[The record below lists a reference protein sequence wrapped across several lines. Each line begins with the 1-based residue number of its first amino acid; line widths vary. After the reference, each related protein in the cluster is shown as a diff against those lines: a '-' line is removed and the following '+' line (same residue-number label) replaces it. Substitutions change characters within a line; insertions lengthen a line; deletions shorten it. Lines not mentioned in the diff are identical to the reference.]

1 LLQNLPNFKQAALYL
16 EKKTNRHKWELDQM
30 YVDIEAYYKE
40 LENILAIKYE
50 TATKLA
56 AEKRAKLN
64 KVTEQ
69 SEEIKKEVLKAQKTV
84 LDSRRPHPEPKEPQF
99 TELPPVPWVPKL
111 PVSGGL
117 DARGKKKKALP
128 NPELKQLIDAA
139 ESGALD
145 GADMWPISDANF
157 PSQAQLLKLGKAMTV
172 RNAILDQKRKAEED
186 LRERLMETYGTEHE
200 KWEMMEKRR
209 LRELDRNKKDC
220 RKQNL
225 KFDSFGEIV
234 SRMQREYEQV
244 QADLSIV
251 TDLRSLHAKSKQ
263 RFKMSRFK
271 QQLEFNRQKQY
282 LDSLKKR
289 LLRALKARRHALSLP
304 GTAKD
309 DLEHAKL
316 CRQSEAAL
324 RTLRY
329 EIFECKQILQSE
341 GLRLRTLF
349 QEEHRLCLNE
359 LSRAKL
365 SREIIIQRDCYDRIL
380 ERYKFEV
387 VNLYSEMEKFRL
399 RESEGDDEGVET
411 VNDMGERYIP
421 EKRWRSPD
429 VIRCQKLI
437 DICMAKI
444 NLTEGLGN
452 STGLSQKLVLE
463 VMTVKWGADFLPM
476 RDSWTDR
483 ADFDRAQH
491 LLEDTLQWAQTERAK
506 LEAKRKL
513 TERDKTDLNMQM
525 QALQAQQEVAIVTH
539 ETETK
544 TITNC
549 STDVINV
556 MRDHLDQYRQ
566 ESQEK
571 IQELDK
577 SIINLSRECQKVR
590 EELLAQEMVFD
601 EKIKVLW
608 AFIHTLQT
616 AVQQLSARMEMVLEE
631 KEKIVIESKL
641 VADHMRYHLR
651 IERKHCA
658 NLLFIIQS
666 QRGTAKFLTDV
677 IAKLT
682 AESKVYVTQQLQEK
696 SNLRR
701 EIWEQVFAFTRLST
715 DVDALFEFF
724 AARMANLAGARASL
738 NNQLASNG
746 AALVLAA
753 LCKSP
758 RPVIRK
764 FAARA
769 LGGMGWDGFVETRIL
784 LWDSVMFWKMFKAA
798 VIAKE
803 KEEFQAGL
811 DRFNQNGKMEAII
824 NMNGEVEEFV
834 PSGNMSLRTI
844 IKQRRQWALRAARR
858 REGPN
863 TANQRQLN
871 VRDGVI
877 PSLLEMSL
885 KDGAVDW
892 EISRNAALAISIAS
906 YEPSNHHEMMSSQL
920 CVDMIISMCR
930 GVDAEVQTHAAV
942 TLANLCH
949 RDENAQRLFGNS
961 GAVEALVRL
970 CTSSV
975 VDVLEAATSAL
986 ANLTSYSDHN
996 CLKVLECNGVEI
1008 LVKVVTQAY
1017 SENLLD
1023 LDQNDEVQA
1032 NAAEML
1038 ANVSRF
1044 SVDST
1049 VPYFSGKIIDALVVM
1064 CASQNKQLRRH
1075 IPLVMGNIGQVET
1088 CRAEIGRKGGIE
1100 ALFLV
1105 LEDTDTT
1112 IQANTLWSLC
1122 NLMWHPPNQE
1132 RAGRFMTEVLAFLE
1146 SPWAPVRTQ
1155 AITLLANTLY
1165 YNNSNRV
1172 RFLES
1177 EGAMELILSFASNRP
1192 DESLV
1197 EGSLRALLSLS
1208 YVDAIAMW
1216 LGPTGGYIPMFIG
1229 FLHVP
1234 YYSRDAMRYSLEILC
1249 NLCLHHVNRR
1259 IIYDNGGVDA
1269 IVGLHIDTDPHVRD
1283 LSVQVIEY
1291 LDDIT
1296 PAEVLARTKQDIGL
1310 ERMVTLAASS
1320 DPLVRAVAAESIG
1333 EEIWR
1338 DPSKQARVNEIGG
1351 VDVLLGIAANKTEP
1365 VESLL
1370 PALWSLRNALH
1381 DQPQAKLQFGFR
1393 DGISIMNSVVRR
1405 GFAGMYAEQSEKIF
1419 EAVLSCLST
1428 AALHDER
1435 NSRRLLMVALPV
1447 VLDLA
1452 DGRITHA
1459 TVFEG
1464 ETGNFNNSVGTL
1476 GGTMSGTIQSS
1487 RVQSQVLGGMRG
1499 EGVNS
1504 LAKALLLQLAPY
1516 NYVVCRNC
1524 HKRQDLHG
1532 TTCYNCGHPL
1542 LVEPDITEI
1551 ELRKTFERQSS
1562 TLSKTLGLSPTKGK
1576 SVGSMSMSTSLKG
1589 AGVGG
1594 LRKLA
1599 EERAREKEQQ
1609 GHAGGGGMGG
1619 DVALSTSVRGTSS
1632 NMRLHSPQPL
1642 PSSVSERRT
1651 GDARTGT
1658 WESKLA
1664 ETGAERGSAVTMSQT
1679 MPLPHLS
1686 ADGTYT
1692 SGSAGSSR
1700 PPAGASKGKPVG
1712 SAKMMLSKS
1721 AAALD
1726 RALVGADQLNAGG
1739 GGRSG
1744 TASRSAASEDKSGE
1758 K

>member
-1 LLQNLPNFKQAALYL
+1 L

-30 YVDIEAYYKE
+30 YAEIEAVYTQ
-40 LENILAIKYE
+40 LEEHIARKHE
-50 TATKLA
+50 AASKLA
-56 AEKRAKLN
+56 VEKRAKLK
-64 KVTEQ
+64 KVQEQ
-69 SEEIKKEVLKAQKTV
+69 SEEIKKEVLKAQKAV
-84 LDSRRPHPEPKEPQF
+84 ADSRKPHPEPKEPVF
-99 TELPPVPWVPKL
+99 AELPPVPWVPKL

-117 DARGKKKKALP
+117 DSRGKKKKALQ
-128 NPELKQLIDAA
+128 NADVKQLVDAA

-145 GADMWPISDANF
+145 GADVWPIPENNF
-157 PSQAQLLKLGKAMTV
+157 PSQAQLLKLGKAMQV
-172 RNAILDQKRKAEED
+172 RNAILDQKRKAEEEM
-186 LRERLMETYGTEHE
+186 RERLQESYATEHE
-200 KWEMMEKRR
+200 KWELMEKRR

-220 RKQNL
+220 RKINL

-234 SRMQREYEQV
+234 GRTQREYEQV
-244 QADLSIV
+244 ELDLTLVADLK
-251 TDLRSLHAKSKQ
+251 SLHGKCKQ
-263 RFKMSRFK
+263 RFKMARFK
-271 QQLEFNRQKQY
+271 QQMEYARQQKY

-289 LLRALKARRHALSLP
+289 LLRAIRARRHALSMP
-304 GTAKD
+304 ATAMD
-309 DLEHAKL
+309 DMAHAAL

-324 RTLRY
+324 CTLRY
-329 EIFECKQILQSE
+329 EIFEVKQILQTE
-341 GLRLRTLF
+341 GLRLRTLY

-359 LSRAKL
+359 LSRAKM

-387 VNLYSEMEKFRL
+387 VSLYSDMEKYKL
-399 RESEGDDEGVET
+399 RESESDEIGVET
-411 VNDMGERYIP
+411 VGDLGERYLP
-421 EKRWRSPD
+421 EKRWTSSD
-429 VIRCQKLI
+429 VVRCQKLI
-437 DICMAKI
+437 DLCMAKI

-452 STGLSQKLVLE
+452 STGLSQKLLLD

-476 RDSWTDR
+476 RDSWTDH

-506 LEAKRKL
+506 LESSRKQ
-513 TERDKTDLNMQM
+513 TERDKIDLNLQL
-525 QALQAQQEVAIVTH
+525 QALQAQQQVAVVTH

-544 TITNC
+544 TITIC

-556 MRDHLDQYRQ
+556 MRDHLDSYRV
-566 ESQEK
+566 EAQEK
-571 IQELDK
+571 IQELEK
-577 SIINLSRECQKVR
+577 SIVNLSRECQKVR

-641 VADHMRYHLR
+641 VADRMRHHLR
-651 IERKHCA
+651 IERRHCA

-666 QRGTAKFLTDV
+666 QRGMVKFLTDV

-682 AESKVYVTQQLQEK
+682 AESKVYVNQQVIEK
-696 SNLRR
+696 SNLRK
-701 EIWEQVFAFTRLST
+701 EIWEQIFAFTRLST

-738 NNQLASNG
+738 NNALASNG

-764 FAARA
+764 FASRA

-784 LWDSVMFWKMFKAA
+784 LWDSVMFWKMFKAQ
-798 VIAKE
+798 VIARE
-803 KEEFQAGL
+803 NAEFKAGL

-824 NMNGEVEEFV
+824 HMNGEVEEFV

-885 KDGAVDW
+885 KDGVVDW

-906 YEPSNHHEMMSSQL
+906 YEPSNHSEMMNSQL

-942 TLANLCH
+942 TIANLCH
-949 RDENAQRLFGNS
+949 KDEQAQRLFGNS
-961 GAVEALVRL
+961 GAIDALVNL
-970 CTSSV
+970 CRSSV

-996 CLKVLECNGVEI
+996 CMKVLENDGVN
-1008 LVKVVTQAY
+1008 VMVRVVTQAY

-1044 SVDST
+1044 SVDAT
-1049 VPYFSGKIIDALVVM
+1049 TPYFGGPVIDALVMM

-1075 IPLVMGNIGQVET
+1075 IPLVMGNIGQLER
-1088 CRAEIGRKGGIE
+1088 CRAEIGVKGGIE

-1105 LEDTDTT
+1105 LEDADTT
-1112 IQANTLWSLC
+1112 VQANTLWSLC

-1132 RAGRFMTEVLAFLE
+1132 RAGRFMTEILSFLE

-1177 EGAMELILSFASNRP
+1177 DGAMELILSFASSRV
-1192 DESLV
+1192 DVSLV

-1229 FLHVP
+1229 FLVTP

-1259 IIYDNGGVDA
+1259 IIYENGGIDA
-1269 IVGLHIDTDPHVRD
+1269 IVGLHIDTDPHVRE
-1283 LSVQVIEY
+1283 LSVQVVEY

-1296 PAEVLARTKQDIGL
+1296 PAEVLARTKQEIGL

-1333 EEIWR
+1333 EEIWL
-1338 DPSKQARVNEIGG
+1338 DPSKQSRASEVGG
-1351 VDVLLGIAANKTEP
+1351 VDVLLGIAANPAEP

-1370 PALWSLRNALH
+1370 PALWSLRNLLH
-1381 DQPQAKLQFGFR
+1381 DQPQAKLQFGYR
-1393 DGISIMNSVVRR
+1393 DGMSIVNSVVRR
-1405 GFAGMYAEQSEKIF
+1405 GFAGQYADQSEKIF
-1419 EAVLSCLST
+1419 EAALSCLST

-1452 DGRITHA
+1452 DGKVTHA

-1464 ETGNFNNSVGTL
+1464 GSAFRGSAATLAGTA
-1476 GGTMSGTIQSS
+1476 SGTVGSS
-1487 RVQSQVLGGMRG
+1487 RLQSQVISGMRG
-1499 EGVNS
+1499 EGVAA
-1504 LAKALLLQLAPY
+1504 LAKSLLLQLAPY
-1516 NYVVCRNC
+1516 NYVVCKNC
-1524 HKRQDLHG
+1524 HRRQDLHG
-1532 TTCYNCGHPL
+1532 TTCFNCGHRL

-1562 TLSKTLGLSPTKGK
+1562 TLSRTLGLTSTSMKGK
-1576 SVGSMSMSTSLKG
+1576 SALGGTGLGSGSLKST
-1589 AGVGG
+1589 GVGG
-1594 LRKLA
+1594 LRKIA
-1599 EERAREKEQQ
+1599 EERAREKEH
-1609 GHAGGGGMGG
+1609 HAQHYGSSGTAG
-1619 DVALSTSVRGTSS
+1619 DVVLGSGVRESSS
-1632 NMRLHSPQPL
+1632 NKRMYSPPPL
-1642 PSSVSERRT
+1642 PERRAAET
-1651 GDARTGT
+1651 ASGT
-1658 WESKLA
+1658 WESK
-1664 ETGAERGSAVTMSQT
+1664 GGDGGSSGDMLSRTA
-1679 MPLPHLS
+1679 PLPHH
-1686 ADGTYT
+1686 AGKQKTA
-1692 SGSAGSSR
+1692 AGS
-1700 PPAGASKGKPVG
+1700 
-1712 SAKMMLSKS
+1712 KMLISKS
-1721 AAALD
+1721 TAALD
-1726 RALVGADQLNAGG
+1726 RALVGADLLQ
-1739 GGRSG
+1739 S
-1744 TASRSAASEDKSGE
+1744 SSAKATTVGHTQAWVAADQDSSEGDA
-1758 K
+1758 

>member
-1 LLQNLPNFKQAALYL
+1 
-16 EKKTNRHKWELDQM
+16 M
-30 YVDIEAYYKE
+30 YVDIESFYTQ
-40 LENILAIKYE
+40 LEEMLGRKFE
-50 TATKLA
+50 ATNKIVI
-56 AEKRAKLN
+56 EKRGKLK
-64 KVTEQ
+64 KVNEQ
-69 SEEIKKEVLKAQKTV
+69 SEDIKKEVLKIQKSV
-84 LDSRRPHPEPKEPQF
+84 LDSRKPHPEPKEPVF
-99 TELPPVPWVPKL
+99 PELPPVPWVPKL

-117 DARGKKKKALP
+117 DSRGKKKKALP
-128 NPELKQLIDAA
+128 NADLKQLIDAA

-145 GADMWPISDANF
+145 GVDNWPIPENLF
-157 PSQAQLLKLGKAMTV
+157 PSQAQLLKLGKAMAV
-172 RNAILDQKRKAEED
+172 RNAVLDQKRKAEED
-186 LRERLMETYGTEHE
+186 LRERLQEAYLTEVERWEVMER
-200 KWEMMEKRR
+200 RR
-209 LRELDRNKKDC
+209 LKELERNKKDC
-220 RKQNL
+220 RKINL
-225 KFDSFGEIV
+225 KFDSFMEIV
-234 SRMQREYEQV
+234 ARAQREYDQV
-244 QADLSIV
+244 EVDLSIV
-251 TDLRSLHAKSKQ
+251 VDLKALHAKCKQ
-263 RFKMSRFK
+263 RFKLARFK
-271 QQLEFNRQKQY
+271 QQLEYERQKQY

-304 GTAKD
+304 ETATD
-309 DLEHAKL
+309 DLQYSAL

-329 EIFECKQILQSE
+329 EIFECKQILLAE

-349 QEEHRLCLNE
+349 TEEHRLCLNE

-387 VNLYSEMEKFRL
+387 VNLYSEMEKLRL
-399 RESEGDDEGVET
+399 REAEGDETGMDT
-411 VNDMGERYIP
+411 VNDSGERYNP
-421 EKRWRSPD
+421 DKKWTSPD
-429 VIRCQKLI
+429 VLRCQKLI

-452 STGLSQKLVLE
+452 STAHSQKLVMD
-463 VMTVKWGADFLPM
+463 VMTTKWGADFLPM
-476 RDSWTDR
+476 RDSWTDH

-491 LLEDTLQWAQTERAK
+491 LLEDTLQWAQVERAK
-506 LEAKRKL
+506 LERARKE
-513 TERDKTDLNMQM
+513 TERDKLDLHMQLD
-525 QALQAQQEVAIVTH
+525 ALTAHQEVAVVTH

-544 TITNC
+544 TITSC

-556 MRDHLDQYRQ
+556 MRDHLDQYRE
-566 ESQEK
+566 ESQAK

-577 SIINLSRECQKVR
+577 SIISLSRECQKVR

-601 EKIKVLW
+601 EKLKVLW

-641 VADHMRYHLR
+641 VADKMRHHLR
-651 IERKHCA
+651 IERRHCA

-682 AESKVYVTQQLQEK
+682 AESKIYVTQQILEK
-696 SNLRR
+696 SNLRK

-724 AARMANLAGARASL
+724 AARLANLAGARASL
-738 NNQLASNG
+738 NNALAGNG
-746 AALVLAA
+746 AAQVLAA
-753 LCKSP
+753 LCRSP

-803 KEEFQAGL
+803 NEEFKSGL
-811 DRFNQNGKMEAII
+811 DRFNQSGKMEAII
-824 NMNGEVEEFV
+824 NMSGEVEEFV

-863 TANQRQLN
+863 IANQRQLN
-871 VRDGVI
+871 VRDGVL
-877 PSLLEMSL
+877 PALLEMTLS
-885 KDGAVDW
+885 DGAVDW
-892 EISRNAALAISIAS
+892 EICRNSALAISISS
-906 YEPSNHHEMMSSQL
+906 YEPQNHKEIMDSQL
-920 CVDMIISMCR
+920 CIDMIIGMCK
-930 GVDAEVQTHAAV
+930 GEDAEVQTHAAV
-942 TLANLCH
+942 TIANLSH
-949 RDENAQRLFGNS
+949 KDESAQRLFGNS
-961 GAVEALVRL
+961 GAIEALVRL
-970 CTSSV
+970 CTSTV
-975 VDVLEAATSAL
+975 VDVLEASTSAL

-996 CLKVLECNGVEI
+996 CVKVLESDGTDV
-1008 LVKVVTQAY
+1008 LVRVVTQSY

-1032 NAAEML
+1032 NAAETL
-1038 ANVSRF
+1038 ANISRF
-1044 SVDST
+1044 SIDAT
-1049 VPYFSGKIIDALVVM
+1049 APYFAGKIIDALVVM
-1064 CASQNKQLRRH
+1064 CASQNRQLRRH
-1075 IPLVMGNIGQVET
+1075 IPLVMGNIGQMES
-1088 CRAEIGRKGGIE
+1088 CRAEIGVKGGIE

-1132 RAGRFMTEVLAFLE
+1132 RAGRFMADILQFLE

-1177 EGAMELILSFASNRP
+1177 EGAMELILSFASNRVEAP
-1192 DESLV
+1192 LV
-1197 EGSLRALLSLS
+1197 EGALRSLLSLS

-1216 LGPTGGYIPMFIG
+1216 LGATGGYIPMFID
-1229 FLHVP
+1229 FLAVP
-1234 YYSRDAMRYSLEILC
+1234 YYSRDSMRYSLEILC
-1249 NLCLHHVNRR
+1249 NLCLHHANRR

-1269 IVGLHIDTDPHVRD
+1269 IVGLHIDTDPHIRD
-1283 LSVQVIEY
+1283 LSVQIIGY
-1291 LDDIT
+1291 LEDIT
-1296 PAEVLARTKQDIGL
+1296 PEEVLARTKQEVGL

-1333 EEIWR
+1333 EEIWLN
-1338 DPSKQARVNEIGG
+1338 PTKQARANEIGG
-1351 VDVLLGIAANKTEP
+1351 VDVLLGIAANTDEP

-1370 PALWSLRNALH
+1370 PALWSLRNIIH
-1381 DQPQAKLQFGFR
+1381 NQPQAKLQFGYR

-1405 GFAGMYAEQSEKIF
+1405 GFTGAYAAQSEKIF
-1419 EAVLSCLST
+1419 EAALSCLST

-1435 NSRRLLMVALPV
+1435 NSRRLLNVALPA

-1452 DGRITHA
+1452 DGRISHA
-1459 TVFEG
+1459 TAVDFTSTASTMGEG
-1464 ETGNFNNSVGTL
+1464 AGL
-1476 GGTMSGTIQSS
+1476 GEGMAASS
-1487 RVQSQVLGGMRG
+1487 KLKSQVLSGMRA
-1499 EGVNS
+1499 EGVNA

-1516 NYVVCRNC
+1516 NYVVCKNC

-1532 TTCYNCGHPL
+1532 TTCYNCGHRL

-1562 TLSKTLGLSPTKGK
+1562 TLSKTLASSPTKSRAGMGG
-1576 SVGSMSMSTSLKG
+1576 SFSMSAGGSVKAP
-1589 AGVGG
+1589 AGVSG
-1594 LRKLA
+1594 LRRMA
-1599 EERAREKEQQ
+1599 EERRDTSSSMGTALTAAV
-1609 GHAGGGGMGG
+1609 HAG
-1619 DVALSTSVRGTSS
+1619 SS
-1632 NMRLHSPQPL
+1632 SKRLHSPQPL
-1642 PSSVSERRT
+1642 GTSVGSQQQHRQSSRSGAE
-1651 GDARTGT
+1651 GM
-1658 WESKLA
+1658 WESKNA
-1664 ETGAERGSAVTMSQT
+1664 EGAGSCRAPLLSQT
-1679 MPLPHLS
+1679 VPLPQRPDS
-1686 ADGTYT
+1686 T
-1692 SGSAGSSR
+1692 SSVDVSGGEPVLRAALGGGRSR
-1700 PPAGASKGKPVG
+1700 PPSLAG
-1712 SAKMMLSKS
+1712 KMAISKS

-1726 RALVGADQLNAGG
+1726 RALVGSELLASVSTSSSAKHTHSAKDAPSPEP
-1739 GGRSG
+1739 GGRH
-1744 TASRSAASEDKSGE
+1744 EDRNIDRRD
-1758 K
+1758 